1 MKIIL
6 SLFIIGLFTV
16 PIWIKST
23 YMIIPNYN
31 LEKDFGIVASVS
43 EANSINDIIGR
54 PLHTNEMNQYYFKD
68 ANNYI
73 NLMQPNIGISFSYD
87 YNGNKYSVVDRIK
100 LRLPKIF
107 DCGIFSIVNIDSLIK
122 NNFFYSEKSGF
133 KFLKRK
139 FFFFQRKL

>member
-6 SLFIIGLFTV
+6 SLFIFGLLTV

-54 PLHTNEMNQYYFKD
+54 PLHTNEINQYYFKD

-73 NLMQPNIGISFSYD
+73 NLMQP
-87 YNGNKYSVVDRIK
+87 
-100 LRLPKIF
+100 
-107 DCGIFSIVNIDSLIK
+107 
-122 NNFFYSEKSGF
+122 
-133 KFLKRK
+133 
-139 FFFFQRKL
+139 